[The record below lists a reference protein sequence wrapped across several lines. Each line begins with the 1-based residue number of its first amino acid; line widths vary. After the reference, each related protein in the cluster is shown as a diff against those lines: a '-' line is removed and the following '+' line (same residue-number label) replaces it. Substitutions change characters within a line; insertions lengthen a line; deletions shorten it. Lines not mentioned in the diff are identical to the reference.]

1 MNRKLLKDK
10 FGNIPQSVYNK
21 MGSKERQPIKL
32 YNEYMRSI
40 EGWYID
46 IEDLKDDIK
55 EIEKKI
61 ESYSN
66 RCKKIYEK
74 NKHLEEDYS
83 MNMNV
88 SVNRKNL
95 KNGDTVNYW
104 MINLKYKGLN
114 KPIYLGSE
122 DKVKEVVMREL
133 KLKKQPNEEE
143 LRERL
148 GFLCYDNLE
157 ELVMTEKNLFHF
169 LQNRFL
175 SLRSQ

>member
-10 FGNIPQSVYNK
+10 FGNIPKSVYNK

-32 YNEYMRSI
+32 YNTYMRSI

-74 NKHLEEDYS
+74 NKHLEEEYS

-88 SVNRKNL
+88 SYNRKKL
-95 KNGDTVNYW
+95 KNGDTVNYV
-104 MINLKYKGLN
+104 MINLKYRGLN
-114 KPIYLGSE
+114 KPIYLGTE
-122 DKVKEVVMREL
+122 DKIIELLIRKL

-143 LRERL
+143 VKEKLS
-148 GFLCYDNLE
+148 FLCYDNLE
-157 ELVMTEKNLFHF
+157 NLVMTEKNLFDRKITIEE
-169 LQNRFL
+169 LIK
-175 SLRSQ
+175 

>member
-32 YNEYMRSI
+32 YNTYMRSI

-55 EIEKKI
+55 EMEKKI

-66 RCKKIYEK
+66 RCKELYEK

-88 SVNRKNL
+88 SVNRKKL
-95 KNGDTVNYW
+95 KNGDTVNYV
-104 MINLKYKGLN
+104 MINVKY
-114 KPIYLGSE
+114 
-122 DKVKEVVMREL
+122 R
-133 KLKKQPNEEE
+133 
-143 LRERL
+143 
-148 GFLCYDNLE
+148 
-157 ELVMTEKNLFHF
+157 
-169 LQNRFL
+169 
-175 SLRSQ
+175 

>member
-10 FGNIPQSVYNK
+10 FGNIPQSVFNK
-21 MGSKERQPIKL
+21 MGSKERQPIAK
-32 YNEYMRSI
+32 YNNMMSKI
-40 EGWYID
+40 EEWYVEV
-46 IEDLKDDIK
+46 EDLKDDIK
-55 EIEKKI
+55 EIEKRI

-88 SVNRKNL
+88 SVNRKKL

-104 MINLKYKGLN
+104 MSNLKYKGLN

-157 ELVMTEKNLFHF
+157 ELVMTEKNLFDRKITIEE
-169 LQNRFL
+169 LIK
-175 SLRSQ
+175 

>member
-74 NKHLEEDYS
+74 NKHLEEEYS
-83 MNMNV
+83 MTMNV
-88 SVNRKNL
+88 SYNRKKL
-95 KNGDTVNYW
+95 KNGDTVNYV
-104 MINLKYKGLN
+104 MINLKYRGLN
-114 KPIYLGSE
+114 KPIYLGTE
-122 DKVKEVVMREL
+122 DKMIELLIREVKDKPKNEKEV
-133 KLKKQPNEEE
+133 KGW
-143 LRERL
+143 L
-148 GFLCYDNLE
+148 GNLCYDNLE
-157 ELVMTEKNLFHF
+157 ELVMTEKNLFDRKITIEE
-169 LQNRFL
+169 LIK
-175 SLRSQ
+175 